1 VNEALRAQTAG
12 PLRQTYRWM
21 SAASEVTPA
30 VTQVAPALTAA
41 VQLYDAGDYPAAMRQ
56 LSAVVSVLHQVRQVY
71 PALPPL

>member
-1 VNEALRAQTAG
+1 
-12 PLRQTYRWM
+12 M